1 MFILKNM
8 RKGIKKQK
16 TVSIRENYSKG
27 ELVKQILTGLAAG
40 GIIVASFALPN
51 LPQIFKLFNAQTAK
65 DRYRIKRAAYSLKN
79 EKLVNIYEKDGI
91 DMVEI
96 TEEGRKRI
104 LKYKFDDIKITRP
117 KKWDKYWRIIIF
129 DIPEKFKKG
138 RDALSKKLK
147 DMEFYP
153 LQKSVF
159 VCPFECKDE
168 IDFINEIFNTGKFV
182 YYIVAR
188 EINNEEF
195 LKRHYNL

>member
-1 MFILKNM
+1 M
-8 RKGIKKQK
+8 RKRNEKQK

-27 ELVKQILTGLAAG
+27 ELAKQILKGLAIG
-40 GIIVASFALPN
+40 GIIVANFALPN
-51 LPQIFKLFNAQTAK
+51 LSQVLKLFGAQTAK

-79 EKLVNIYEKDGI
+79 EKMVNIYEKDGI
-91 DMVEI
+91 DIIEI
-96 TEEGRKRI
+96 TEGGKKRI

-117 KKWDKYWRIIIF
+117 KKWDKCWRIIIF
-129 DIPEKFKKG
+129 DIPERFKKA

-159 VCPFECKDE
+159 VCPFECKDK
-168 IDFINEIFNTGKFV
+168 IDFINEFFNTGKFV
-182 YYIVAR
+182 HYIIAK

-195 LKRHYNL
+195 LKRHYNLL